1 MAAPTAH
8 RALAGHDSTGV
19 HVSQPSDPQ
28 GAPLDAP
35 PHRLAYPPA
44 EVAQLLGLGRSKT
57 LALIADGTI
66 PSVKIDRA
74 RRILHADLV
83 AYVESLRRAG
93 DGSMAPGPGGQP

>member
-1 MAAPTAH
+1 MAAPNAH

-19 HVSQPSDPQ
+19 HVSQPPDPQ

-93 DGSMAPGPGGQP
+93 AATTGQTSGGRP

>member
-1 MAAPTAH
+1 MD
-8 RALAGHDSTGV
+8 ALTVEGQAEV
-19 HVSQPSDPQ
+19 VPQ
-28 GAPLDAP
+28 
-35 PHRLAYPPA
+35 RLAYPPA

-83 AYVESLRRAG
+83 AYIESLRAE
-93 DGSMAPGPGGQP
+93 A

>member
-1 MAAPTAH
+1 
-8 RALAGHDSTGV
+8 
-19 HVSQPSDPQ
+19 
-28 GAPLDAP
+28 
-35 PHRLAYPPA
+35 
-44 EVAQLLGLGRSKT
+44 VAQLLGLGRSKT

-93 DGSMAPGPGGQP
+93 ADATGQTSGGLR

>member
-1 MAAPTAH
+1 MSQNPDPQDAPTD
-8 RALAGHDSTGV
+8 L
-19 HVSQPSDPQ
+19 
-28 GAPLDAP
+28 L

-44 EVAQLLGLGRSKT
+44 EVAHLLGLGRSKT

-83 AYVESLRRAG
+83 AYIESLRAE
-93 DGSMAPGPGGQP
+93 P